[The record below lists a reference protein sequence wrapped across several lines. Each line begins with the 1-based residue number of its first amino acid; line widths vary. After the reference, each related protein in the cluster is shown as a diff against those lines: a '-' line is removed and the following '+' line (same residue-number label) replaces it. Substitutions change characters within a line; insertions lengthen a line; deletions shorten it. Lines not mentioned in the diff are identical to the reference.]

1 MPTPD
6 RTSLAQII
14 AQARDILEANG
25 LTGLTMQAVADRV
38 GVRAPSLYKRVASRD
53 SLIRLVI
60 EQTAKE
66 LGVTLAA
73 AKSSPPAD
81 ARVEFADMLQAFRA
95 FAHAHPAAYQLMFTP
110 HGEASAPAP
119 AVLAD
124 ASAPVL
130 EIATRLAGRDQAL
143 PAARTVTAW
152 AHGFITMEL
161 TGAFR
166 LGGNVDQAW
175 EFGVA
180 HLTEALSHS

>member
-6 RTSLAQII
+6 RTSLPQIV
-14 AQARDILEANG
+14 AQARDILEADG
-25 LTGLTMQAVADRV
+25 LPGLTMQAVADRV

-53 SLIRLVI
+53 SLIRLVV

-66 LGVTLAA
+66 LGIALTA
-73 AKSSPPAD
+73 AKPGADAD
-81 ARVEFADMLQAFRA
+81 ARVEFHDVLQAFRA
-95 FAHAHPAAYQLMFTP
+95 FAHAHPAAYQLMFAP
-110 HGEASAPAP
+110 HGEASAPDP
-119 AVLAD
+119 QVLAD

-130 EIATRLAGRDQAL
+130 AIATRLAGRDQAL
-143 PAARTVTAW
+143 PAARTITAW
-152 AHGFITMEL
+152 AHGFVTMEL

-180 HLTEALSHS
+180 HLTEALSGD